1 VSILQYGLTPKMKPL
16 SPKRT
21 ALIAALD
28 VGTSKVAC
36 LIARLKP
43 NTARDTL
50 RRRSHSVE
58 VLGFGHTS
66 ARGMKAGAVIDLT
79 AAEAA
84 IRQAVDLAERAAKLQ
99 LEAVVVSVSA
109 GRPESEL
116 ISASVDVAGSAVSGA
131 CFPPAAATRPA
142 PAAPCCT
149 RCRSAT
155 RSMTPSAFATRAA

>member
-1 VSILQYGLTPKMKPL
+1 MSILQSGLTPKMKPL
-16 SPKRT
+16 SLQRS

-36 LIARLKP
+36 LIGRLKP
-43 NTARDTL
+43 SSNRDTL
-50 RRRSHSVE
+50 RRRSHSIE

-84 IRQAVDLAERAAKLQ
+84 VRQAVDLAERAAKLQ

-109 GRPESEL
+109 GRPGSEL
-116 ISASVDVAGSAVSGA
+116 MSASVDVAGSAGA
-131 CFPPAAATRPA
+131 AGDHARGP
-142 PAAPCCT
+142 
-149 RCRSAT
+149 
-155 RSMTPSAFATRAA
+155 

>member
-1 VSILQYGLTPKMKPL
+1 MSPLQHGLTPKMKPL

-43 NTARDTL
+43 NTTRDTL

-84 IRQAVDLAERAAKLQ
+84 IRQAVDGWVKERRSRPELVERAQQILGDIDREASARRGAIEALLGSTEQPAETAK
-99 LEAVVVSVSA
+99 S
-109 GRPESEL
+109 R
-116 ISASVDVAGSAVSGA
+116 AS
-131 CFPPAAATRPA
+131 
-142 PAAPCCT
+142 
-149 RCRSAT
+149 
-155 RSMTPSAFATRAA
+155 RARAETT